1 MTMTA
6 VPDTEAHLDR
16 DLADIGQPIAGPR
29 APHPGCLRPAA
40 GALRICPSRP
50 V

>member
-6 VPDTEAHLDR
+6 APDNEAHPDR
-16 DLADIGQPIAGPR
+16 DLADIAQPIATAAR
-29 APHPGCLRPAA
+29 APHPGWLCRATMQVS
-40 GALRICPSRP
+40 PSHP

>member
-6 VPDTEAHLDR
+6 APDNEAHLDR
-16 DLADIGQPIAGPR
+16 DLADIAQPIATAAR
-29 APHPGCLRPAA
+29 APHPGWLCPAA
-40 GALRICPSRP
+40 MRVCLSRP

>member
-6 VPDTEAHLDR
+6 VPDNEAHLDR

-29 APHPGCLRPAA
+29 APHPGWLCPAVM
-40 GALRICPSRP
+40 RVCPSRP
-50 V
+50 I

>member
-6 VPDTEAHLDR
+6 APDNEAHLDR
-16 DLADIGQPIAGPR
+16 DLADIAQPIATAAR
-29 APHPGCLRPAA
+29 APHPGWLCLAA
-40 GALRICPSRP
+40 MRVCPSRP